1 MTYTELERALAST
14 GYPVAEGAFPTSGRP
29 EMPYITYERTGDR
42 AFYADGTVY
51 WYTGAVEIHLYT
63 TKKEA
68 AAEAAVRRVLA
79 DVAYAWTEKRN
90 PAQSCYDVTIKMEV

>member
-1 MTYTELERALAST
+1 MNYNELRTALEAT
-14 GYPVAEGAFPTSGRP
+14 GYPVAEGAFSASDHP
-29 EMPYITYERTGDR
+29 EMPYITYARTGDR

-63 TKKEA
+63 SKKDA
-68 AAEAAVRRVLA
+68 AAEAAMRQALA
-79 DVAYAWTEKRN
+79 NVAYAWTEERN